1 MKDYAV
7 YIGIG
12 AGVLTAISMLPQL
25 FKILKEKKADDISFG
40 MLIVLLAGI
49 AGWIWYGIVKTDY
62 PIIATNSFSF
72 LVNSVVLGLSI
83 KYKNSA

>member
-12 AGVLTAISMLPQL
+12 AGALTAVSMLPQL
-25 FKILKEKKADDISFG
+25 FKILKEKKAEDISFG
-40 MLIVLLAGI
+40 MLIVLLAGV

-83 KYKNSA
+83 RYKNSA

>member
-1 MKDYAV
+1 MKEYAV

-25 FKILKEKKADDISFG
+25 FKIIKEKKADDISFG
-40 MLIVLLAGI
+40 MLIVLLAGV
-49 AGWIWYGIVKTDY
+49 AGWIWYGIVKVDY
-62 PIIATNSFSF
+62 PIITTNSFSF

-83 KYKNSA
+83 RYKNPA

>member
-1 MKDYAV
+1 
-7 YIGIG
+7 
-12 AGVLTAISMLPQL
+12 MLPQL
-25 FKILKEKKADDISFG
+25 FKIIKEKKADDISFG

-72 LVNSVVLGLSI
+72 LVNSVVLGLSVR
-83 KYKNSA
+83 YKNSA